1 LWQTSHQYTKNWRP
15 KLSQVY
21 VVPPVGLGLAEL
33 LARRWSG
40 VEGAALLV
48 ASVDLGPALQAAEP
62 GGRTYFVFDGH
73 WTPRGHDVV
82 AEALAPRVSA
92 RLDPRER

>member
-1 LWQTSHQYTKNWRP
+1 MWQTSHQSTKNWRP

-21 VVPPVGLGLAEL
+21 VVPPVGLGLDSA
-33 LARRWSG
+33 ARAVMDAVPR
-40 VEGAALLV
+40 AFTA
-48 ASVDLGPALQAAEP
+48 VDLAPALRAAEP
-62 GGRTYFVFDGH
+62 GGRTSFVFDGH